1 MLHNPGGSGGVSL
14 RNDRENRSI
23 CKVVYI
29 FHIPPAK
36 WCICDIYH
44 LRQHRENGAIS
55 VYMYIYDRG
64 SGDMHYMLIGCIAL
78 VHVLRHTNMYA

>member
-14 RNDRENRSI
+14 RNDRENRSFR
-23 CKVVYI
+23 KVVYI

-44 LRQHRENGAIS
+44 LQSGVYAIYTTCAS
-55 VYMYIYDRG
+55 IGKMAPLVYIYIFIIL
-64 SGDMHYMLIGCIAL
+64 HNINNYIIY
-78 VHVLRHTNMYA
+78 TYI